1 MDQLYYLSLY
11 YIKFGIQTLIC
22 VCVRYVRTHTHNTEM
37 YLNFILKMSFLQY
50 ENNLLK
56 LFIVPCNSQLQKH

>member
-22 VCVRYVRTHTHNTEM
+22 VCVRYVRAHTRHRNVSK
-37 YLNFILKMSFLQY
+37 FHP
-50 ENNLLK
+50 ENVI
-56 LFIVPCNSQLQKH
+56 FAI